1 MMTILRFL
9 VLLAGSSA
17 LLVPSVHAAETVSE
31 KATASPEKNEVITP
45 TETIQL
51 LNGKD
56 LSNFYTWIQDTGYE
70 DPRKVFTIQPD
81 GILRV
86 SGEGYGGL
94 ITRKE
99 YANYYLILE
108 YRWGTETHLNRKE
121 RARDG
126 GLLLHCQGP
135 DGNFGGRDG
144 KPGPWMNSIE
154 CQVIEGGVGD
164 ILVLPG
170 KDADGNVLP
179 ASATAKV
186 VRDAKG
192 APYWDPNG
200 KEETFTSGRINW
212 FGRDPEWKD
221 VLGFRGP
228 KDVDSPGQEW
238 TRVEC
243 IMDGDSLTY
252 LVNGVV
258 VNRATKVFPNHGKI
272 FLQTECAEMFVR
284 KLELHPLKK

>member
-1 MMTILRFL
+1 MTILRCL

-17 LLVPSVHAAETVSE
+17 LMMPAAQAESPAAAKAPAE
-31 KATASPEKNEVITP
+31 KKVIVP
-45 TETIQL
+45 TEKIEL
-51 LNGKD
+51 INGKD
-56 LSNFYTWIQDTGYE
+56 FSGLYTWIEDTGYE
-70 DPRKVFTIQPD
+70 DPRKVFTYLPD
-81 GILRV
+81 GTLRI
-86 SGEGYGGL
+86 SGDGYGGL
-94 ITRKE
+94 VTNDE

-108 YRWGTETHLNRKE
+108 YRWGTETHLNRKD
-121 RARDG
+121 RARDS

-135 DGNFGGRDG
+135 DGNLGGSKG

-170 KDADGNVLP
+170 KDPNGNVLP
-179 ASATAKV
+179 ASATTT
-186 VRDAKG
+186 VRRDEKG

-200 KEETFTSGRINW
+200 KEETFSRGRINW
-212 FGRDPEWKD
+212 YGRDPEWKD
-221 VLGFRGP
+221 VLGFRGA

-243 IMDGDSLTY
+243 FMDGDTLEY
-252 LVNGVV
+252 KVNGVV
-258 VNRATKVFPNHGKI
+258 VNKATKLTPDHGKI
-272 FLQTECAEMFVR
+272 LLQTECAELFVR